1 MKNQA
6 LIILGDQLF
15 PLEKLKNFKH
25 TIIFMA
31 EDVGLCTHFKYHKHK
46 LIFFLASMRNYADE
60 LRREGFQVH
69 YSELSEKSFTQ
80 RLEGFLS
87 KNKIK
92 DLLIHEVN
100 DKFFE
105 TELINLISD
114 NSIKFNFLP
123 SPMFLSSRENFQ
135 SYLKSHS
142 KPFMKTF
149 YEGERKRLKIMLD
162 NSGKPWGGQWSYD
175 EENRKKAPKELHNK
189 PPLIFEEDEHVK
201 AVKKLIDERFSD
213 HPGVTDN
220 FWLPVCRKD
229 SLKSLDHFFKYHF
242 RDYGAYQ
249 DAITDR
255 DQFLYHSLLS
265 PMINNGMLL
274 PDEVIQKAIEVYE
287 KEDIPLASLEGFVR
301 QIIGWREFVFGIYRN
316 FSEEEEKRN
325 FFKHNRRLTA
335 DWYEGTTGLP
345 PIDDAIHKAQDFG
358 YCHHIE
364 RLMVLSNVMLLT
376 EIHPQDVHKWFMEM
390 FVDSADWVM
399 GPNVYGMG
407 QFSDGGIFATKPYFS
422 GSNYILKMS
431 DYKKSEWC
439 DGWDGLFWRFIGK
452 HSDFFAKQYRLS
464 FMVQT
469 LNKMDA
475 HKKKRLLSLAEDFI
489 HAKSKA

>member
-1 MKNQA
+1 MKKQA
-6 LIILGDQLF
+6 LVILGDQLF
-15 PLEKLKNFKH
+15 PVEKLKKYKNLPV
-25 TIIFMA
+25 FMA

-60 LRREGFQVH
+60 LRQAGFHVI
-69 YSELSEKSFTQ
+69 YSELSEKKFTH
-80 RLEGFLS
+80 RLEDFLL
-87 KNKIK
+87 KNQINE
-92 DLLIHEVN
+92 LLIHEIN

-105 TELINLISD
+105 TEFLSLISD
-114 NSIKFNFLP
+114 VGVKFDFLP
-123 SPMFLSSRENFQ
+123 SPMFLSSRDNFKA
-135 SYLKSHS
+135 YLKSHS

-149 YEGERKRLKIMLD
+149 YEGERKRLKVMLD
-162 NSGKPWGGQWSYD
+162 SNGKPWGGQWSYD
-175 EENRKKAPKELHNK
+175 EENRKKAPKDLNNK
-189 PPLIFEEDEHVK
+189 APLIFEENDHLRM
-201 AVKKLIDERFSD
+201 VKKLIDEKFPD
-213 HPGVTDN
+213 HPGVVDN
-220 FWLPVCRKD
+220 FWLPVTRKD
-229 SLKSLDHFFKYHF
+229 SLKSLEHFFKNHF
-242 RDYGAYQ
+242 REYGAYQ

-274 PDEVIQKAIEVYE
+274 PDEVINRAIEVYE
-287 KEDIPLASLEGFVR
+287 SDDIPLASLEGFVR
-301 QIIGWREFVFGIYRN
+301 QVMGWREFVFGIYRN
-316 FSEEEEKRN
+316 YSEEEDKRN
-325 FFKHNRRLTA
+325 FFKHTRSLTS

-345 PIDDAIHKAQDFG
+345 PVDDAIHKAQDFG

-376 EIHPQDVHKWFMEM
+376 EIHPQEVHRWFMEM

-431 DYKKSEWC
+431 DYKKGEWC
-439 DGWDGLFWRFIGK
+439 DVWDGLFWRFIGK

-469 LNKMDA
+469 FNKMEA
-475 HKKKRLLSLAEDFI
+475 AKKKRLLELAEDFI